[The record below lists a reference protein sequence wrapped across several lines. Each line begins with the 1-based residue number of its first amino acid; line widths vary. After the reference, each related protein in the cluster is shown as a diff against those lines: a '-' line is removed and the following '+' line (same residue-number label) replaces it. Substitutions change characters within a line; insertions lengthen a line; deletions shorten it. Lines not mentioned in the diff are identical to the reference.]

1 MLLNTLPTFYQG
13 KRIFLTGHTGFKGA
27 WLLDTLH
34 LLKAQVKGYAQAPI
48 TNPNLY
54 DILQGDTKCES
65 VIADLMERE
74 RLRKEILDFQP
85 DVIFHLAAQPLVRL
99 SYDIPQETFGTNVLG
114 TANVLDAVRFL
125 EKPCAVVI
133 ITTDKVYENKEWIF
147 AYRENDA
154 LGGYDPYSASKA
166 CAEIVT
172 QAYTSSFF
180 NPEAYAKHQKGIAT
194 ARAGNVI
201 GGGDWSKDRI
211 IPDIIRALTE
221 DKPIVLRNPNALRPW
236 QHVIEALMG
245 YLLLGMRLYENPT
258 KFWGAWN
265 FGPSLYDNLSVETVA
280 QIAINTWGS
289 GSYEIMQL
297 ENAPHEANLLKLDTN
312 KTTSLLDWRGEMDFI
327 QAIEETI
334 AWYKHYQTEPE
345 TIATYSK
352 KFIQRY
358 FGL

>member
-34 LLKAQVKGYAQAPI
+34 LLKATVKGYAHAPN
-48 TNPNLY
+48 TTPNLY
-54 DILQGDTKCES
+54 ELIEGDKMCES
-65 VIADLMERE
+65 VIADILERE
-74 RLRKEILDFQP
+74 KLKQEILDFQP
-85 DVIFHLAAQPLVRL
+85 DIIFHLAAQPLVRL
-99 SYDIPQETFGTNVLG
+99 SYDIPQETFATNALG

-180 NPEAYAKHQKGIAT
+180 NPQTHEKHQKGVAT

-201 GGGDWSKDRI
+201 GGGDWSRDRI
-211 IPDIIRALTE
+211 IPDIIRALTAG
-221 DKPIVLRNPNALRPW
+221 KAITLRNPNATRPW
-236 QHVIEALMG
+236 QHVIEPVMG
-245 YLLLGMRLYENPT
+245 YLLLGMRLFEQAT

-265 FGPSLYDNLSVETVA
+265 FGPSLYDNLSVEMVV

-289 GSYEIMQL
+289 GEYEILQL
-297 ENAPHEANLLKLDTN
+297 ENAPHEAHLLKLDTN

-334 AWYKHYQTEPE
+334 AWYKHYETEPD
-345 TIATYSK
+345 TIAIYTK